1 MSRNNPIPNIVTYF
15 FNILSNIVLSSMARP
30 SKGLFPVGVR
40 VKTFESTPTFFHFGY
55 MTCPFQSYK
64 LNQPDFNIDNTDN
77 IYNN

>member
-1 MSRNNPIPNIVTYF
+1 
-15 FNILSNIVLSSMARP
+15 MARP